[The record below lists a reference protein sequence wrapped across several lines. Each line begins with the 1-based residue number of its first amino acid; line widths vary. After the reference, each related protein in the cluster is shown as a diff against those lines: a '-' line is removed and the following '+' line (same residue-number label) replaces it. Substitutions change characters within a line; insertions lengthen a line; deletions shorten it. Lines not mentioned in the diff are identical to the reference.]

1 MSVATTT
8 RFNNFLNHTC
18 DSGNNNIN
26 FEIAT
31 IIRIN
36 ALVKEGRTYITLCEL
51 YKNSGAVTKA
61 QKTGV
66 RYGVNSAKKAGI
78 IINTERDGVY
88 EVR

>member
-1 MSVATTT
+1 MSVTTT
-8 RFNNFLNHTC
+8 RFNKFLDHTC
-18 DSGNNNIN
+18 DSGNSNIN

-36 ALVKEGRTYITLCEL
+36 ALVQEGRTYITLCEL

-66 RYGVNSAKKAGI
+66 RYGVNTAKKAGI
-78 IINTERDGVY
+78 IISTERDAVY